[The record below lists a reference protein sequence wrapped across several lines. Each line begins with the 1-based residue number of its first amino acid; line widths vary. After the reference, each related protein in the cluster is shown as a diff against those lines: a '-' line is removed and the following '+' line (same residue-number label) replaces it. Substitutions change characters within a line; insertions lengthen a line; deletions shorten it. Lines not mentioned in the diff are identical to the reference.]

1 MSPKKKSAARVSAQP
16 KDELIDALLQAD
28 GDEGP
33 LSLEERLN
41 TVTRA
46 AGNAKTRSG
55 ISIAAMA
62 KPPPP
67 PLENSDPVFSFDA
80 ETAAFDV
87 ESMRATKAAP
97 SEPVHIDTPE
107 FSPDVTKDFSLAGNA
122 DGSIGAEEKSDEG
135 RTQAVRM
142 DSSAPYDF
150 EQPARMKEP
159 PPPMA
164 RREIR
169 SSPFDALRVE
179 PRPPGEKKSPPPPPL
194 EVEIESEAVAPE
206 IVAQEPVEISVR
218 AVTKSVSQKL
228 ESALKRLRSEI
239 VPEVSSPIELMAP
252 ALEVTPDVA
261 PTVPL
266 PVTGPAPEVASA
278 ASNDDEK
285 TMAMDAVKPASSAE
299 PNGPAWQDVKTEVL
313 PPDTRSRT
321 VDEDPEGERFM
332 PTEIRAGSP
341 GARFREEAKQIQ
353 PGAAIFSSAEAALRQ
368 SENLR
373 VAQKRISD
381 LERELERVRREN
393 ENLRSAGETLRRRL
407 DELQAHAENSE
418 TNAQEARKIA
428 EEEKKVLRGQIASRD
443 REIAEMRGRLDDA
456 EGRLEAN
463 FRKIR
468 VRERDL
474 EHRIEIIKAES
485 QSIAASKD
493 RMILELKRQVDQV
506 AAELSHAKS
515 QVQETFGQFK
525 ERQETARRAVRALR
539 IALTVLEGEDD
550 SGSRKAE

>member
-16 KDELIDALLQAD
+16 KDELIDALLQAE

-55 ISIAAMA
+55 ISLA
-62 KPPPP
+62 KPPPPP

-97 SEPVHIDTPE
+97 SEPLQMEEPE
-107 FSPDVTKDFSLAGNA
+107 FSPDVTKDFSLAGSVRA
-122 DGSIGAEEKSDEG
+122 AEEKEN

-150 EQPARMKEP
+150 EQPARLKDTP
-159 PPPMA
+159 PPPMV

-179 PRPPGEKKSPPPPPL
+179 PRPPGEKKTPPPPPI
-194 EVEIESEAVAPE
+194 EAESESEMASAEAAAPE
-206 IVAQEPVEISVR
+206 PIEISVR

-239 VPEVSSPIELMAP
+239 VPEVSTSESSSPPIDLMAP
-252 ALEVTPDVA
+252 APAVAPDAA

-266 PVTGPAPEVASA
+266 PVSGKVPSA
-278 ASNDDEK
+278 AIDDEK
-285 TMAMDAVKPASSAE
+285 TMAMDAVKPAASVAA
-299 PNGPAWQDVKTEVL
+299 NGPAWQDVKTEVL

-506 AAELSHAKS
+506 TAELNHAKS